1 MENHIKKISLIIIKS
16 VWKLPEKCKWFFFA
30 STFYLFLKD
39 RFLAFSLEF
48 IHNFLFTLL
57 FSRFYQELTNRK
69 IRINWK
75 TLSLWEIMFFN
86 KYTLVNI
93 CSDLSKMC
101 IDITTCLTRFYLF
114 VKALFCNC
122 VLFFAWW
129 REYRITPNMHDIVF
143 IIHC

>member
-1 MENHIKKISLIIIKS
+1 MIIIKS
-16 VWKLPEKCKWFFFA
+16 VWKLPEKCKWFCFA

-39 RFLAFSLEF
+39 RFLAFSLEL

-57 FSRFYQELTNRK
+57 FSRYYQELTNRK

-75 TLSLWEIMFFN
+75 TLSLWEIMCVQQIH
-86 KYTLVNI
+86 TRLDLPANI

-101 IDITTCLTRFYLF
+101 IDITTWLTRFYLY